1 MIVVFCQGSCLEIYF
16 LLFKIRSVIIL
27 RLRVYPWFPTGGCD
41 GALELARLHIEVDLA
56 IVSQVGGGVRELSVM
71 RRRGLGMS
79 GHFGVI
85 SAETVIQA
93 TAAVMQISIIW
104 SVSKP
109 VLGISLFLHTHAIH
123 WR

>member
-1 MIVVFCQGSCLEIYF
+1 M
-16 LLFKIRSVIIL
+16 
-27 RLRVYPWFPTGGCD
+27 
-41 GALELARLHIEVDLA
+41 
-56 IVSQVGGGVRELSVM
+56 RELSVM

-93 TAAVMQISIIW
+93 TAAVMQITIIW
-104 SVSKP
+104 SMSKP

-123 WR
+123 IDENIYPLLLLVVVLEEVKVEEPWLGYAPWLL